1 VNPAHI
7 LKAVLFDI
15 DDTLFSTTQFAETAR
30 RNSIRAMIRHGLVID
45 EDAATR
51 ELKELISEVPSNY
64 DKLYDRLLRRLPASA
79 LGAANPAIL
88 LAAAVVAYHETKFR
102 ELHLFPGA
110 RELLSA
116 LHENTTLVIGVLTE
130 GLEVKQAEKIIRL
143 GIYDFLDPR
152 AIFISDQ
159 FAISKVNPKFYRRAL
174 DNLGFAPAE
183 VMFVGDNPV
192 TDIEPAQR
200 AGMITVRLRG
210 SGKHGDLPCAV
221 PPDYEV
227 RHFDELSAI
236 LRADFGLPV

>member
-1 VNPAHI
+1 MSPARP

-15 DDTLFSTTQFAETAR
+15 DDTLYSTTEFAETAR
-30 RNSIRAMIRHGLVID
+30 RNSIRAMIRHGLGID
-45 EDAATR
+45 EESAFR
-51 ELKELISEVPSNY
+51 ELKEVISEVPSNY

-79 LGAANPAIL
+79 LGNANPAIL

-110 RELLSA
+110 HALLGSLRA
-116 LHENTTLVIGVLTE
+116 NTTLVIGVLTE

-143 GIYDFLDPR
+143 GIYEFLDPR

-174 DNLGFAPAE
+174 DTIGFAPGE

-192 TDIEPAQR
+192 TDIEPAKR
-200 AGMITVRLRG
+200 AGMIAVRRRG
-210 SGKHGDLPCAV
+210 TGKHGDLPSAV
-221 PPDYEV
+221 PPDFEI
-227 RHFDELSAI
+227 RHFDELAAI
-236 LRADFGLPV
+236 LRTDFGLPV